1 MRKIYAIGETVFDI
15 IFANGAPIGGNPGGS
30 VLNSAVSLGRLGLE
44 PVFMSDC
51 CDDMIGKVIAKF
63 LTGNGVTPHQLVDGS
78 AMQTS
83 IALAFLDENGDAQ
96 YEFYKQKPLSPDLTR
111 FAVPFQKDDI
121 LLFGSYYA
129 IMPEI
134 REGVKRLVMSARQN
148 GAIVIY
154 DPNFRRPHLK
164 DLHKVRPYIEE
175 NISLADIVKGSNE
188 DYALIFG
195 CQYQAGAF
203 ETLRSINRNAMFFYT
218 KGKDGCA
225 FYQRGVTYE
234 YTAPPITPISTI
246 GAGDN
251 FNAGIVYG
259 VVRNNLSRNDIRGNA
274 KKDVIDNIV
283 EYATQFAQEVCMS
296 NANYIRHNDNLIID
310 DDFISNINGIPPTRG
325 RIPF

>member
-15 IFANGAPIGGNPGGS
+15 IFANGVPSGGHPGGS
-30 VLNSAVSLGRLGLE
+30 VLNSTVSLGRLGLE

-51 CDDMIGKVIAKF
+51 CNDMIGTEIAKF
-63 LTGNGVTPHQLVDGS
+63 LKANGVTPHQLVDGS

-83 IALAFLDENGDAQ
+83 IALAFLDDKGDAKYQ
-96 YEFYKQKPLSPDLTR
+96 FYKQKPQSPDLAK
-111 FAVPFQKDDI
+111 FAVDFQKDDI

-134 REGVKRLVMSARQN
+134 REGVKKLVYMAHQQ
-148 GAIVIY
+148 GAIVVY

-164 DLHKVRPYIEE
+164 DLPKVKPYIEE

-188 DYALIFG
+188 DFALIFG
-195 CQYQAGAF
+195 CENQSIAF
-203 ETLRSINRNAMFFYT
+203 DIIHNINRSATIFYT

-225 FYQRGVTYE
+225 CYQRGITLE
-234 YTAPPITPISTI
+234 YGAPAIKPVSTI

-259 VVRNNLSRNDIRGNA
+259 VVRNNITRNDIHSTI
-274 KKDVIDNIV
+274 KKEVIDNIV
-283 EYATQFAQEVCMS
+283 EYATSFAQEVCMS
-296 NANYIRHNDNLIID
+296 QENYIRRNDSLYINL
-310 DDFISNINGIPPTRG
+310 NGIPPTRA